1 MNATSLLIGLLVGL
15 PLGGIAAWLIAGR
28 RNDAGQSEA
37 VSQAVNEAI
46 IALRDDAEAGRQA
59 AIDQLNQI
67 NATAHESQVKLQEE
81 RAKREREAVK
91 NLVDPVEEHLK
102 EVSKRVETL
111 TKDSGENKVR
121 ITEMVQ
127 SLHQKS
133 DRLADVT
140 TSLSQAMRSPGA
152 KGGWGEKQ
160 LESLVEAAGMRA
172 HLRNYR
178 TQVATD
184 AEGDSSRPDMAIA
197 MPGELEM
204 LIDSKV
210 PLENLLKAF
219 ETEDLDERE
228 RYLDAH
234 ADALRTQVIN
244 LAKKEYPKKVNNS
257 LDFVVLFVPGD
268 HFLDLALSR
277 RPQLLE
283 EALERHVI
291 LTSPSSFF
299 AVLLAVSTTWQQHQ
313 LAENAEAIAN
323 EGKELYGRLRILIN
337 HTSSVGKALNKAVE
351 SFNQMIGS
359 FDTRLIPSARRMESL
374 GATDGKSIDLP
385 DPIDVIPRESQKVEE
400 LPAPE
405 DDAG

>member
-1 MNATSLLIGLLVGL
+1 MNPTSLLIGLLIGL
-15 PLGGIAAWLIAGR
+15 PMGGIAAWLLAGKR
-28 RNDAGQSEA
+28 GDGSQSDAIN
-37 VSQAVNEAI
+37 QAI
-46 IALRDDAEAGRQA
+46 LTLRDDAEAGRQA
-59 AIDQLNQI
+59 AIEELNRLNETAQENQL
-67 NATAHESQVKLQEE
+67 KLQEE

-133 DRLADVT
+133 DRLTEVT
-140 TSLSQAMRSPGA
+140 TTLSQAMRSPGA

-178 TQVATD
+178 TQVSTD
-184 AEGDSSRPDMAIA
+184 VEGDNSRPDMAIA

-244 LAKKEYPKKVNNS
+244 LANKEYPKKVNNS

-277 RPQLLE
+277 KPQLLE

-323 EGKELYGRLRILIN
+323 EGKLLYGRLRTLVKY
-337 HTSSVGKALNKAVE
+337 TGDVGKSLNKAVE
-351 SFNQMIGS
+351 SFNSLIGS
-359 FDTRLIPSARRMESL
+359 FDTRLIPTARRMEAL
-374 GATDGKSIDLP
+374 GASDGKSIDLP
-385 DPIDVIPRESQKVEE
+385 DPVDVISRESQKLDE
-400 LPAPE
+400 LPAGDSDEP
-405 DDAG
+405 A